1 MSNICSN
8 FCKNILTRTNIRVII
23 STERR
28 DNMEL
33 IKSKGM
39 VIFLVVVLTVTIIS
53 SINTKKYD
61 ESNKDVQES
70 YISMNLK

>member
-8 FCKNILTRTNIRVII
+8 FYKKVLTRINVRVII
-23 STERR
+23 VTERR

-33 IKSKGM
+33 VKSKGM
-39 VIFLVVVLTVTIIS
+39 VMFFVVMLSITLIS

-61 ESNKDVQES
+61 ENNKDIKDS
-70 YISMNLK
+70 YISMNIN